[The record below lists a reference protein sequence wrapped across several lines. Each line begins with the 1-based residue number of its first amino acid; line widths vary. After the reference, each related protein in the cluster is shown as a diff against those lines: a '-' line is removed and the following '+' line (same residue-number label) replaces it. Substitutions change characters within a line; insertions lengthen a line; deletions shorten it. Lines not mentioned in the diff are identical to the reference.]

1 MRMKVFSRNRFKGE
15 GHGAAHWI
23 TNGSGNGAAGLSPF
37 VKGLAGIWKFSLWA
51 ALACGI
57 TACSTI
63 GTRTTEYAALPEL
76 PPTTPNHVKIL
87 REQPPGP
94 YQELGTIVVDGSTE
108 PIPPPEKF
116 EHALRQQASDLGAD
130 AVVVVSDRVQ
140 PDGLVGDLPPSEYY
154 RVGGYWTRSVETVS
168 GRQIVAVAI
177 KYGTLPMTGR
187 TDYMPSDGSS
197 QVPWTE

>member
-37 VKGLAGIWKFSLWA
+37 VKGLARIWKFSLWA

-63 GTRTTEYAALPEL
+63 GTRTTQYDELPEL

-108 PIPPPEKF
+108 PIPPP
-116 EHALRQQASDLGAD
+116 
-130 AVVVVSDRVQ
+130 
-140 PDGLVGDLPPSEYY
+140 
-154 RVGGYWTRSVETVS
+154 
-168 GRQIVAVAI
+168 
-177 KYGTLPMTGR
+177 
-187 TDYMPSDGSS
+187 
-197 QVPWTE
+197 